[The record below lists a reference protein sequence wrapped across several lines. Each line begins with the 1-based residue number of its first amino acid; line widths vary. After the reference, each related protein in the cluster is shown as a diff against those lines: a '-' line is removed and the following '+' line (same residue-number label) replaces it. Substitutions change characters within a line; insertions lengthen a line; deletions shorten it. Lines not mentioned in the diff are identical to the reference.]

1 MADEETES
9 IVNRWIVD
17 YYVSLAMETF
27 RSDQYEDFCE
37 IRNVIEC
44 ILHRPVATNTVI
56 PTKLEILQILS
67 RINEGE
73 NIDLSFETDSSVSP
87 LESALILLEKMS
99 EKSDVPQKDLKH
111 LCTSVREMMMM
122 ILIKN
127 KEFNRA
133 KELLGKHFSQP
144 KVAKKTLF
152 TNLISLKTNK
162 HKVIEEMV
170 MRELKEEALTF
181 LLKLCPFT
189 VPFLSKAAKQL
200 LKERDKRGYNS
211 TTAEGPDNGVVLNPA
226 SPNKNVTEFT
236 QLLISDYSFIEKS
249 RLMSAYQTLA
259 TGGLVLSFSQL
270 EDILGNEKL
279 ETKFL
284 GSARDDTS
292 KDPELDERFQRD
304 SGSPVEAS
312 PAGPHAQNDVPSQSK
327 TGSPQTTNT
336 RRKRQL
342 YTVSKFVIEPD
353 SQESSASQAREAT
366 VRGEE
371 QGQSQI
377 VPNAD
382 EAVVC
387 TKRPRQVTKRF
398 SANEAEESAQ
408 SEEQSPPAA
417 SEQAPQTQQHNR
429 SSPNRKSSEPE
440 ELALNSEDEVHDS
453 TVNYNKTPV
462 HRNTGAAIK
471 DEVVIID
478 SLDRSP
484 SSDDPQSTPQ
494 KSSTP
499 TKQTQDPRPAHSKW
513 KDLCSKAKETK
524 VVWSD
529 DDDDILCDESSC
541 RSSLS
546 GQKRRIW
553 TEEETE
559 MLKNGVMKFGEGN
572 WRKIKSF
579 YSFNER
585 TNVQLKDRWRTMKK
599 LNLA

>member
-17 YYVSLAMETF
+17 YYVSLAIETF

-87 LESALILLEKMS
+87 LESALNLLEKMS
-99 EKSDVPQKDLKH
+99 EKSDVPQNDLKH

-152 TNLISLKTNK
+152 TSLISLRTNK
-162 HKVIEEMV
+162 HKVIEEMD

-189 VPFLSKAAKQL
+189 VPFLSKQTAKQL

-279 ETKFL
+279 ETRFL

-342 YTVSKFVIEPD
+342 YTVSKFVMEPD

-366 VRGEE
+366 VRGDE

-387 TKRPRQVTKRF
+387 TKRPRRVTKRF
-398 SANEAEESAQ
+398 PANEAEKSAQ
-408 SEEQSPPAA
+408 SEEQSPPPA
-417 SEQAPQTQQHNR
+417 SEQAPQTQHHNQ
-429 SSPNRKSSEPE
+429 SSPN
-440 ELALNSEDEVHDS
+440 
-453 TVNYNKTPV
+453 
-462 HRNTGAAIK
+462 RNTGAANK

-484 SSDDPQSTPQ
+484 SSDDQE
-494 KSSTP
+494 SSTP
-499 TKQTQDPRPAHSKW
+499 TKQAQDPRPAHSKW

-529 DDDDILCDESSC
+529 DDDILCDESSG
-541 RSSLS
+541 RSSFS

-559 MLKNGVMKFGEGN
+559 MLKNGVIKFGEGN
-572 WRKIKSF
+572 WRKIKSL
-579 YSFNER
+579 YSFNDR

-599 LNLA
+599 LNLV

>member
-17 YYVSLAMETF
+17 YYVSLAIETF

-44 ILHRPVATNTVI
+44 ILHRPVATNTII

-73 NIDLSFETDSSVSP
+73 NIDLSFETDSSVTP
-87 LESALILLEKMS
+87 LESALNLLEKMS

-133 KELLGKHFSQP
+133 KELLGKHFRQP

-152 TNLISLKTNK
+152 TNLISLRTNK
-162 HKVIEEMV
+162 HKVIEEMD

-181 LLKLCPFT
+181 LLKLCPYT
-189 VPFLSKAAKQL
+189 LPFLSKAAKQL

-211 TTAEGPDNGVVLNPA
+211 TTAEGPDNDVELNPA

-236 QLLISDYSFIEKS
+236 QLLMSDYSFIEKS
-249 RLMSAYQTLA
+249 RLMSAYQALA
-259 TGGLVLSFSQL
+259 TGGLLLSFSQL

-279 ETKFL
+279 ETRFL
-284 GSARDDTS
+284 VSARDDTS

-304 SGSPVEAS
+304 SGSPVEAA

-327 TGSPQTTNT
+327 TGSPQTTHT

-342 YTVSKFVIEPD
+342 YTVSKFVMEPD
-353 SQESSASQAREAT
+353 SQESSASQAREAA

-387 TKRPRQVTKRF
+387 TKRPRRVTKRF
-398 SANEAEESAQ
+398 PANEAEESAQ
-408 SEEQSPPAA
+408 SEEQSPSAA
-417 SEQAPQTQQHNR
+417 SKQAPQTQHHNR
-429 SSPNRKSSEPE
+429 SSPNRKYTEPE
-440 ELALNSEDEVHDS
+440 ELALNSEDEVQDS
-453 TVNYNKTPV
+453 TFNYNKTPV
-462 HRNTGAAIK
+462 HRNAGAANK

-484 SSDDPQSTPQ
+484 SSDDHQSTPQ

-499 TKQTQDPRPAHSKW
+499 TKQARDSRPAHSKW

-529 DDDDILCDESSC
+529 DDIHCDESSC
-541 RSSLS
+541 RSSFS
-546 GQKRRIW
+546 GQKRRMW

-559 MLKNGVMKFGEGN
+559 KLKSAVKRFGEGN
-572 WRKIKSF
+572 WRKIKSYYVF
-579 YSFNER
+579 SDR

-599 LNLA
+599 LNLV

>member
-17 YYVSLAMETF
+17 YYVSLAIETF

-44 ILHRPVATNTVI
+44 ILHRPVATNTII

-73 NIDLSFETDSSVSP
+73 NIDLSFETDSSVTP
-87 LESALILLEKMS
+87 LESALNLLEKMS

-133 KELLGKHFSQP
+133 KELLGKHFRQP

-152 TNLISLKTNK
+152 TNLISLRTNK
-162 HKVIEEMV
+162 HKVIEEMD

-181 LLKLCPFT
+181 LLKLCPYT
-189 VPFLSKAAKQL
+189 LPFLSKQAAKQL

-211 TTAEGPDNGVVLNPA
+211 TTAEGPDNDVELNPA

-236 QLLISDYSFIEKS
+236 QLLMSDYSFIEKS
-249 RLMSAYQTLA
+249 RLMSAYQALA
-259 TGGLVLSFSQL
+259 TGGLLLSFSQL

-279 ETKFL
+279 ETRFL
-284 GSARDDTS
+284 VSARDDTS

-304 SGSPVEAS
+304 SGSPVEAA

-327 TGSPQTTNT
+327 TGSPQTTHT

-342 YTVSKFVIEPD
+342 YTVSKFVMEPD
-353 SQESSASQAREAT
+353 SQESSASQAREAA

-387 TKRPRQVTKRF
+387 TKRPRRVTKRF
-398 SANEAEESAQ
+398 PANEAEESAQ
-408 SEEQSPPAA
+408 SEEQSPSAA
-417 SEQAPQTQQHNR
+417 SKQAPQTQHHNR
-429 SSPNRKSSEPE
+429 SSPNRN
-440 ELALNSEDEVHDS
+440 A
-453 TVNYNKTPV
+453 
-462 HRNTGAAIK
+462 GAANK

-484 SSDDPQSTPQ
+484 SSDDHQSTPQ

-499 TKQTQDPRPAHSKW
+499 TKQARDSRPAHSKW

-529 DDDDILCDESSC
+529 DDIHCDESSC
-541 RSSLS
+541 RSSFS
-546 GQKRRIW
+546 GQKRRMW

-559 MLKNGVMKFGEGN
+559 KLKSAVKRFGEGN
-572 WRKIKSF
+572 WRKIKSYYVF
-579 YSFNER
+579 SDR

-599 LNLA
+599 LNLV